1 MMEAPRRDLRRA
13 ASAPSRPQASVA
25 PSVFGAAAG
34 AAGGAALGAAVQV
47 AAAASGVQLPNI
59 PGGLLQGGNAA
70 QGLVTAGVGA
80 AVQAAGAFLTANPPN
95 TWSW

>member
-70 QGLVTAGVGA
+70 QGLVTAGVILLIERHCGKRKRH
-80 AVQAAGAFLTANPPN
+80 TR
-95 TWSW
+95 